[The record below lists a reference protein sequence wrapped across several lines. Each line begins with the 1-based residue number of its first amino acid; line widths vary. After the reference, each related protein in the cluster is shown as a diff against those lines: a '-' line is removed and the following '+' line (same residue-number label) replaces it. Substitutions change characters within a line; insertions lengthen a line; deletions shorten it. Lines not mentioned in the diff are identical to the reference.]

1 MTVINTN
8 MLSLS
13 AQRSVGNADSGLAT
27 SMERLSSGLR
37 INSAKDDA
45 AGLAISDRMTS
56 QIRGLSQAV
65 RNANDGISM
74 TQTAEGALQ
83 ESTNIMQRMRE
94 LSVQSANDTNSAADR
109 ANLQKE
115 VSQLQSELNR
125 IANQTTF
132 NGHTLLDGSLNN
144 AKFHVGYEANQTINV
159 SVGDSRATNMG
170 SNRVSL
176 GESGGGYLTAVA
188 TEDNSLTAAT
198 TNVEIAG
205 SLGTAAIAVNAA
217 DSARDVAAAVNQTS
231 DQTGVDA
238 SAQTVAIMDGVS
250 AAGAVTFDLF
260 GQNEDEGVRVSAQLS
275 DANDLTNLAKSINDV
290 AGKTGVR
297 AVLSGDKTQIMLE
310 NQEGYDITV
319 ENQGATTVD
328 LAMAEVS
335 GDIADGDDVFSAAS
349 TLGATVTAAAAGG
362 FATVTG
368 TIEFDASKS
377 FTVTADDVT
386 MATAGAKA
394 STLNDIGSVDIS
406 SQAGANAALNVID
419 GALAFVTDQR
429 ADMGALMNRF
439 ENTISNLTN
448 VVEKTESARSRI
460 TDADFAME
468 TAKLSKS
475 QVLQQAS
482 MAMLAQANQAPQSVL
497 SLLR

>member
-13 AQRSVGNADSGLAT
+13 AQRSVGNADSSLAT

-94 LSVQSANDTNSAADR
+94 LAVQSANDTNSAADR

-125 IANQTTF
+125 IANTTTF
-132 NGHTLLDGSLNN
+132 NGHVLLDGSLNN

-170 SNRVSL
+170 ANRISL
-176 GESGGGYLTAVA
+176 GSSGGSYLAAVA
-188 TEDNSLTAAT
+188 TEDNSLTAAVGLT
-198 TNVEIAG
+198 VAG
-205 SLGTAAIAVNAA
+205 SLGTADVNVNIA
-217 DSARDVAAAVNQTS
+217 DSARDVAASVNATS

-238 SAQTVAIMDGVS
+238 SAQTIAIIDNIS
-250 AAGAVTFDLF
+250 AAGAVTFDVF
-260 GQNEDEGVRVSAQLS
+260 GQNEDDGVRVSAQLA
-275 DANDLTNLAKSINDV
+275 DKTDLTNLAKAINDV

-297 AVLSGDKTQIMLE
+297 AVLSDDKTQIMVE
-310 NQEGYDITV
+310 NQEGYDITL
-319 ENQGATTVD
+319 ENQGTATFD
-328 LAMAEVS
+328 IAMAEVS
-335 GDIADGDDVFSAAS
+335 GDIADGEDVFDAGSLHGAAV
-349 TLGATVTAAAAGG
+349 TVAAAGFG
-362 FATVTG
+362 TVTG
-368 TIEFDASKS
+368 TVEFDSSKS
-377 FTVTADDVT
+377 FTVEADD
-386 MATAGAKA
+386 ATVASAGAKA
-394 STLNDIGSVDIS
+394 STLEDIGSVDIS
-406 SQAGANAALNVID
+406 SQAGANSALNVID

-439 ENTISNLTN
+439 ENTISNLSN
-448 VVEKTESARSRI
+448 VVEKTEAAKSRI
-460 TDADFAME
+460 VDADFAME
-468 TAKLSKS
+468 TAKLSKA